1 MAFSKEKAHERA
13 EKFAAKG
20 QHDKAAREYQSI
32 VDNDPKDIRA
42 WLMLADCLARTGDRN
57 SALQRYLQVADYYA
71 GAKEHQKALAVYRQA
86 LNIDPNRLDV
96 HYKCAQLNMEIGRVH
111 DAIASFEQIAAVQ
124 LQTGH
129 VSEALKTYRV
139 IADADATIVSKR
151 LRLAELYSRERL
163 LVEAV
168 DAFRVAGDV
177 LLQSG
182 RKSDY
187 VRVAERLIYHKNDD
201 RPTIRKLARVYL
213 ELGDPRR
220 ALMKLNALLQADQHD
235 REGLELLAE
244 TFIAL
249 GKPDKATS
257 VIAELTRDL
266 LAAGTEG
273 AAEAHRVLARG
284 LDWEP
289 ADPVL
294 LRLRDEMEGGTRPP
308 ASRATGHT
316 GLSPRAFLAEE
327 PSPADPRPSG
337 AEGAEPAPVRDS
349 EPMELDLDDSDV
361 VELVDED
368 DVDDDE
374 PAPHD
379 EAAAIPQEMP
389 ASITDEVMSE
399 VAPGI
404 AAREVGGDDF
414 DKILFEARVY
424 IKYRLFDH
432 SLDHIQGLLD
442 QRPQHVGALGLKAR
456 ALTELQRV
464 REAADTHVQVA
475 QLVMGHDPKL
485 ALTHLAAALEASPH
499 HAAAVSLEAQLRG
512 AGAADTGPK
521 PAVRVQDDSGLVV
534 DGAGDSGV
542 FAFDEDEDEEFEGDS
557 DFSIE
562 VSDSEEVATPP
573 ARPRVV
579 ENRFGISEA
588 GPLPDDDHDRMPV
601 AREATPAAGFI
612 PRPPDPQR
620 FEQKRPRLG
629 DLDLRD
635 GVDMDR
641 ATGRFDAASQ
651 QAEDHEDEGSFANVL
666 DDQSE
671 QIDIPR
677 YTDVDESGF
686 PLVREPAALSQELDA
701 GFDELM
707 REESQPVDIRHAPA
721 GAWTD
726 LSDDLAEIR
735 FYLDQGLD
743 DDARAAIEALGED
756 HPGHPQ
762 LAALSREIDAA
773 RAEKVSFDS
782 GSKPLLDLVTE
793 EDQEADAYLSAIFE
807 GGGGKKKKQ
816 PAPAEGR
823 VEVTA
828 VASEGESNARDH
840 FDLGT
845 AYREMGL
852 VDGAITE
859 FEAAATDPNWK
870 SRALVMVAILQS
882 SRGDNNEAI
891 GLLERAIDAAMS
903 DAERCEAMY
912 ELAVLFE
919 KLGDKMAAIEQF
931 EAVEQGYRD
940 RDERL
945 VALQG

>member
-13 EKFAAKG
+13 EKFAARG

-42 WLMLADCLARTGDRN
+42 WLMLADCLARTGDRGA
-57 SALQRYLQVADYYA
+57 ALQRYLQVADYYA

-124 LQTGH
+124 LQSGH
-129 VSEALKTYRV
+129 VGEALKTYRV
-139 IADADATIVSKR
+139 IADADPSIVSKR
-151 LRLAELYSRERL
+151 LRLAELYSRERML
-163 LVEAV
+163 AEAV

-182 RKSDY
+182 RKADY

-220 ALMKLNALLQADQHD
+220 ALMKLNGLLQADQHD

-257 VIAELTRDL
+257 VIAELVREL
-266 LAAGTEG
+266 VSSGEAG
-273 AAEAHRVLARG
+273 EARRVLARG
-284 LDWEP
+284 LEWEP
-289 ADPVL
+289 ADAAL
-294 LRLRDEMEGGTRPP
+294 LRLRDEIEGRGGAAASRGTRPP
-308 ASRATGHT
+308 SGPRAAATHEPAVLDATGAAAT
-316 GLSPRAFLAEE
+316 
-327 PSPADPRPSG
+327 
-337 AEGAEPAPVRDS
+337 PAPATDS

-361 VELVDED
+361 VELDDDDVVDED
-368 DVDDDE
+368 
-374 PAPHD
+374 
-379 EAAAIPQEMP
+379 AAVPEEMP

-399 VAPGI
+399 VTPGV
-404 AAREVGGDDF
+404 AARETSGDDF

-456 ALTELQRV
+456 ALTELGRSQD
-464 REAADTHVQVA
+464 AADTHVRVA

-485 ALTHLAAALEASPH
+485 ALTHVAAALEVCPDHMPATALKAQLTAD
-499 HAAAVSLEAQLRG
+499 AAAAE
-512 AGAADTGPK
+512 GAAQSDSRFAAADSGS
-521 PAVRVQDDSGLVV
+521 RRGDDSGLVLEG
-534 DGAGDSGV
+534 GAGDSGA
-542 FAFDEDEDEEFEGDS
+542 FAIDDEDEDEDEALDSGTDFAIEVTDS
-557 DFSIE
+557 D
-562 VSDSEEVATPP
+562 EVAMPP
-573 ARPRVV
+573 TRPRVV

-588 GPLPDDDHDRMPV
+588 GPLPDEVLDEESSPV
-601 AREATPAAGFI
+601 DVPRRAAFG
-612 PRPPDPQR
+612 RVA
-620 FEQKRPRLG
+620 EL
-629 DLDLRD
+629 D
-635 GVDMDR
+635 GV
-641 ATGRFDAASQ
+641 TGRYPATRPHADEADAFVDVSLDGVPG
-651 QAEDHEDEGSFANVL
+651 QAAE
-666 DDQSE
+666 
-671 QIDIPR
+671 
-677 YTDVDESGF
+677 DESGF
-686 PLVREPAALSQELDA
+686 PLVREPAALSEELEV

-707 REESQPVDIRHAPA
+707 RDDTSRPVDIRPA
-721 GAWTD
+721 AATPPPGGWPD
-726 LSDDLAEIR
+726 LSDDIAEIR

-743 DDARAAIEALGED
+743 DDARAAIAALAAE

-762 LAALSREIDAA
+762 VSALE
-773 RAEKVSFDS
+773 AELDVAQEEEKASFQS
-782 GSKPLLDLVTE
+782 GAKPLLDLVTE
-793 EDQEADAYLSAIFE
+793 EDQEADAYLSAIF
-807 GGGGKKKKQ
+807 GGNASKTE
-816 PAPAEGR
+816 APKR
-823 VEVTA
+823 KVEVTA
-828 VASEGESNARDH
+828 VTPEGDSDARDH
-840 FDLGT
+840 FDLGM

-852 VDGAITE
+852 VDGAIAE
-859 FEAAATDPNWK
+859 FEAAAADPTWK
-870 SRALVMVAILQS
+870 SRALVMVATLQS
-882 SRGDNNEAI
+882 GRGENHAAI
-891 GLLERAIDAAMS
+891 GILERAIEAATS
-903 DAERCEAMY
+903 ELERCEAMY

-931 EAVEQGYRD
+931 EAVAKGYRD

>member
-1 MAFSKEKAHERA
+1 LAFSKEKAHERA

-42 WLMLADCLARTGDRN
+42 WLMLADCLARTGDR
-57 SALQRYLQVADYYA
+57 SAALQRYLQVADYYA

-96 HYKCAQLNMEIGRVH
+96 HYKCAQLNMDIGRVH

-151 LRLAELYSRERL
+151 LRLAELYSRERM

-182 RKSDY
+182 RKPDY

-266 LAAGTEG
+266 LAAGSEG

-289 ADPVL
+289 ADPAL

-308 ASRATGHT
+308 ASRPGVHS
-316 GLSPRAFLAEE
+316 GLSPR
-327 PSPADPRPSG
+327 PSLIETAPRPSVSRPIG
-337 AEGAEPAPVRDS
+337 ADGAEPAPARDS

-361 VELVDED
+361 MELVDD
-368 DVDDDE
+368 DDIVEEDE
-374 PAPHD
+374 PAAHD
-379 EAAAIPQEMP
+379 EDAAIPQEMP

-464 REAADTHVQVA
+464 REAADTHVQIA

-499 HAAAVSLEAQLRG
+499 HGAAVSLEAQLRQAG
-512 AGAADTGPK
+512 AGDTGPK

-534 DGAGDSGV
+534 EGAGDSGV
-542 FAFDEDEDEEFEGDS
+542 FAFDEEEDDDFGADS

-562 VSDSEEVATPP
+562 VTDSEEVATPP
-573 ARPRVV
+573 SQPRVV
-579 ENRFGISEA
+579 ENRFGLSEA
-588 GPLPDDDHDRMPV
+588 GPLPDDDELPA

-629 DLDLRD
+629 DLDLR
-635 GVDMDR
+635 VDMDR
-641 ATGRFDAASQ
+641 PTGRFDSTSQ
-651 QAEDHEDEGSFANVL
+651 HAQDHDDEEEGSFANVL
-666 DDQSE
+666 DDPSE
-671 QIDIPR
+671 QVEIPR
-677 YTDVDESGF
+677 YADLDESGF

-707 REESQPVDIRHAPA
+707 REESHPVDIGPAPA
-721 GAWTD
+721 GGWTD

-773 RAEKVSFDS
+773 RAQKVSFDS

-793 EDQEADAYLSAIFE
+793 EDQEADAYLSAIFA
-807 GGGGKKKKQ
+807 GGKKKKQ
-816 PAPAEGR
+816 AAPAEGR

-852 VDGAITE
+852 VDGAIAE

-891 GLLERAIDAAMS
+891 GLLERAIEAAMS